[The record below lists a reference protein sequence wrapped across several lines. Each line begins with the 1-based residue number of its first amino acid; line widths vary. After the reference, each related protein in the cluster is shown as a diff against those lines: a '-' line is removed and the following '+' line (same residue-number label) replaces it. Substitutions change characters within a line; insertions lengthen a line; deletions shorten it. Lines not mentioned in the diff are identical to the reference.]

1 MRKRGSIRYGVFTV
15 GILILSGLLLVDRP
29 PLHALELFGS
39 KKKEEKSKE
48 EAHPPVVTSVSQL
61 PDFANIAKTTMP
73 AVVNISTTQ
82 TSARRSQRRQRPLPG
97 PNPFGGEDPFEEFF
111 RRFFGDRPPPRQQR
125 SLGSGFIISPDGYI
139 VTNDHVVG
147 DADKITVRL
156 SDEDEFEAKI
166 IGTDDKTDLALI
178 KIEAEEPFQSVPLG
192 NSSDLQIGDWVM
204 AIGNPFG
211 LEQTVTAGIVSAKGR
226 VIGAGP
232 YDDFIQT
239 DASINPGNSGG
250 PLLNLQG
257 EVVGIN
263 SAIFSQG
270 GGNIGIGFAIPIDM
284 AKSIINQLKN
294 SGKVTR
300 GWLGVAIQTVTAELA
315 KSFDLEEPIGALVA
329 EVTEG
334 GPAEKAGIERGD
346 IITHFKDEKIL
357 KSHDLPAMVARTPV
371 GEKVE
376 VTVLRGGKEQTIS
389 VALGELTDQVAQGGS
404 REESEASWGLTVA
417 DISDEH
423 LQRYRLPDNQKG
435 VVVTAVEP
443 GSPAEMAG
451 IRPGDVIEEVNRQ
464 AVQSVRDFTT
474 AVEEVKDAETL
485 LLLARRGNFT
495 SFFALRKQG

>member
-1 MRKRGSIRYGVFTV
+1 MRNRVQLRRLVFMV
-15 GILILSGLLLVDRP
+15 GTIVLSGLLLAEHA
-29 PLHALELFGS
+29 PLYALDLFGS
-39 KKKEEKSKE
+39 KKKEKKE
-48 EAHPPVVTSVSQL
+48 EQPSTVRQVSQL
-61 PDFANIAKTTMP
+61 PNFVDIAKTTMP

-82 TSARRSQRRQRPLPG
+82 KVSRRPRRRQMPMPG
-97 PNPFGGEDPFEEFF
+97 PNPFGGDDPFEEFF
-111 RRFFGDRPPPRQQR
+111 RKFFGDRPPPRQQR
-125 SLGSGFIISPDGYI
+125 SLGSGFIISKDGYI
-139 VTNDHVVG
+139 VTNQHVIG
-147 DADKITVRL
+147 DAEKITVRL
-156 SDEDEFEAKI
+156 SDEHELEAEV
-166 IGTDDKTDLALI
+166 IGSDVKTDIALI
-178 KIEAEEPFQSVPLG
+178 KIDSKEPLSEISLG
-192 NSSDLQIGDWVM
+192 TSSDLQIGDWVM

-284 AKSIINQLKN
+284 AKSIITQLRD

-315 KSFDLEEPIGALVA
+315 KSFDLDEPMGALVA

-334 GPAEKAGIERGD
+334 GPAEKAGIARGD
-346 IITHFKDEKIL
+346 IITHFKGAKVP
-357 KSHDLPAMVARTPV
+357 KSHDLPAMVAQSPV
-371 GEKVE
+371 GEKVK
-376 VTVLRGGKEQTIS
+376 VTILRGGQEKTIP
-389 VALGELTDQVAQGGS
+389 VTLGELPDQIAQAGG
-404 REESEASWGLTVA
+404 REESEASWGMTVA
-417 DISDEH
+417 NISDEH
-423 LQRYRLPDNQKG
+423 IQRYRLPDDQKG
-435 VVVTAVEP
+435 IVVTEVEP
-443 GSPAEMAG
+443 GSPAEAAG
-451 IRPGDVIEEVNRQ
+451 IRPGDVVEEVNRQ
-464 AVQSVRDFTT
+464 AVSSVSDFTS
-474 AVEEVKDAETL
+474 AVKKVEDAETL